1 MAEHIRT
8 ASPTA
13 RHRPP
18 VTGVLLAA
26 LFTLLGVLGL
36 QGDPAA
42 ASSDTLTSVA
52 VTAHHGPAPAPAPAP
67 AKAKA
72 KADTHTGV
80 DDTCATACG
89 QPPRAGR
96 VTAGEWHAP
105 PPGGVSVP
113 PGLVVPLPK
122 PGLPPPTALGAFTPA
137 QHYERH
143 SGRGPP
149 PPTGI

>member
-1 MAEHIRT
+1 MAERDRT
-8 ASPTA
+8 ASSTGSRRA
-13 RHRPP
+13 P

-36 QGDPAA
+36 QGNPAA
-42 ASSDTLTSVA
+42 ASSDALTSVA
-52 VTAHHGPAPAPAPAP
+52 VTAHHSQALTPAPPP
-67 AKAKA
+67 AKAQP
-72 KADTHTGV
+72 DTRAGV
-80 DDTCATACG
+80 DDTCTTACG

-113 PGLVVPLPK
+113 PGLVAPLPK
-122 PGLPPPTALGAFTPA
+122 PGLPLPTALGAFTPSQHSA
-137 QHYERH
+137 QH